1 MKMSRRAV
9 RMERHHKRFGAK
21 GLNLVALMDI
31 FTILVFFLLVNS
43 SNVQQLPNSKAIKL
57 PESSAQQMPKE
68 TVIVLVNNQ
77 QILVQGRVVA
87 SVDTVMKDEKI
98 IIPELLQ
105 EMLIQAQNNWSSQS
119 KENIENALEEGLEV
133 TVMGDKQ
140 IPYKL
145 LRRILATLSK
155 ANYSNISMAV
165 SKRPQS
171 KNNSSDAG

>member
-1 MKMSRRAV
+1 MKKSTRAV

-57 PESSAQQMPKE
+57 PESTAQQMPKE

-77 QILVQGRVVA
+77 QILVQGRVIAEVEQ
-87 SVDTVMKDEKI
+87 VI
-98 IIPELLQ
+98 
-105 EMLIQAQNNWSSQS
+105 QS
-119 KENIENALEEGLEV
+119 KEVIIKALLDEMAIQSQNSWNPVTVEEGLEV
-133 TVMGDKQ
+133 TVMGDRQ

-145 LRRILATLSK
+145 LRKILATLSK
-155 ANYSNISMAV
+155 ANYTNISMAV
-165 SKRPQS
+165 SKRPES
-171 KNNSSDAG
+171 KTIPSTDAG

>member
-1 MKMSRRAV
+1 MKKSTRAV

-57 PESSAQQMPKE
+57 PESTAQQMPKE

-77 QILVQGRVVA
+77 QILVQGRVIA
-87 SVDTVMKDEKI
+87 NVDKVMQTDGVVIK
-98 IIPELLQ
+98 ELLD
-105 EMLIQAQNNWSSQS
+105 EMAIQSQNSWTPATV
-119 KENIENALEEGLEV
+119 EAGLEV
-133 TVMGDKQ
+133 TVMGDRQ

-145 LRRILATLSK
+145 LRKILATLSQ
-155 ANYSNISMAV
+155 ANYTNISMAV
-165 SKRPQS
+165 SKRPEPKS
-171 KNNSSDAG
+171 NSSTGAG